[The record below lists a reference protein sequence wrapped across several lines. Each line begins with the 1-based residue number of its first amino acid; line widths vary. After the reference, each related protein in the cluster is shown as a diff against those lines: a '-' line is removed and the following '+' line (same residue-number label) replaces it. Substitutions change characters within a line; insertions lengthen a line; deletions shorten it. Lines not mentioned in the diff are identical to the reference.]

1 METIKTNTK
10 DFASFFDG
18 LVVEQ
23 SDKLIAA
30 AEEKWHGLP
39 VVALE
44 LMDGTTAR
52 FAVSS
57 WAENTDHDKASMAIA
72 RSVIE
77 KDPLVIPSWVA
88 ADVTDYDEK
97 TINEVMEKLATDEQ
111 KRDFMKGVLD
121 SVGNPD
127 GVIDSAIGKLGIAVF
142 LDKAGYE
149 TGEVYE
155 ATDGEYWQDTY
166 IRLKETEGGTRK
178 RLDLKG
184 LLDDA
189 VQRSTINRNGLPI
202 VKLPDGKS
210 YIVARNDEERTKV
223 LRAVVDGS
231 IPAVLAVAIGL
242 GEDCISEVLK
252 RIPAKLAE
260 SLVEEIFVFAR
271 ESGLPV
277 GGAVETD
284 CGYTL
289 YAID

>member
-23 SDKLIAA
+23 SDKFIAA

-57 WAENTDHDKASMAIA
+57 WGESTDHDDASMAIA

-88 ADVTDYDEK
+88 AEVTDYDEK
-97 TINEVMEKLATDEQ
+97 TISGVMEKLATDEQ
-111 KRDFMKGVLD
+111 KRDFMKGVLA

-127 GVIDSAIGKLGIAVF
+127 AVIDSAIGKLGIVVF
-142 LDKAGYE
+142 LNESGVE
-149 TGEVYE
+149 TGEVYV
-155 ATDGEYWQDTY
+155 ATDGVCWQDTY
-166 IRLKETEGGTRK
+166 IRIKETEGGARK

-189 VQRSTINRNGLPI
+189 VKRSTDNRNGLPV

-210 YIVARNDEERTKV
+210 YVVARNDEERTKV
-223 LRAVVDGS
+223 LRGAADGS

-242 GEDCISEVLK
+242 SEDCISDILK
-252 RIPAKLAE
+252 RIPAKLAD
-260 SLVEEIFVFAR
+260 SLVKEIFVFAR

-289 YAID
+289 YAVD